1 MCKCVFQEGREE
13 VRILD
18 DVVGISVENEV
29 IANLSEPIR
38 IDFHHEIIPVS
49 VCACCAFIVSVTV
62 WSLPTLHCPNPSFQ
76 IVSLQLFGV
85 TLTLKP

>member
-49 VCACCAFIVSVTV
+49 VCVCVFECIYVCVV
-62 WSLPTLHCPNPSFQ
+62 
-76 IVSLQLFGV
+76 
-85 TLTLKP
+85 